1 MNKQIADQPICKD
14 DQDLITLA
22 IKCKFITS
30 EQENKL
36 SAYFLSHLQKE
47 PDYSIEQAFRDL
59 KLLADDE
66 IAFLL
71 AIKKHLANK
80 LLDIKFG
87 KLAVVNNFTTTDVI
101 NKALKQQTTHFRK
114 TRQHISLGD
123 ILVKNNHICEKD
135 KTAILLTQDRI
146 ADDFLA
152 QAMNTLAADELDK
165 LSTNKRFGSIA
176 VNKGYLSIEDINQ
189 ALKLQKTQK
198 DKHGKSKFIGRIL
211 EESFGLSAQATI
223 EILNEQKIFEKRR
236 LNLEKAL
243 FQYNSEIKT
252 NQTLSKIFEYRVSK
266 DKLEAYV
273 RITQAYT
280 QEIHVHSL
288 INWIK
293 LMGIQYGFID
303 NQAIDAF
310 LSEGK
315 PGLELKIAQGNPPQT
330 GEDASVEFYFNHQE
344 DLIQQEKNDG
354 TPKKPRQTVQKGDNL
369 AKRTPHTAGIP
380 GKNVF
385 NQTIAPPKVKT
396 FEFKCGQ
403 GVVLQDNGLFTAGI
417 DGHPVLYD
425 NHSLFVIPLSSK
437 KECVNL
443 SGPVTAQLGN
453 AYQMHDLK
461 IDGKIEKGT
470 VLRCQKLD
478 LLGDVSGDIKAA
490 GDVTIQGGVGAAGR
504 NGNLLEIQPFI
515 QTQGSVKVSKAVANA
530 RIECGQFFQAPN
542 ADVIDS
548 EISARHGIYV
558 KNVYSNQIR
567 PTILKIG
574 HVMNAELG
582 EVQMLIDE
590 KTSQLD
596 ELRQRSHIKE
606 MEQKLYQQIQAQDEY
621 RERQNALAYLIK
633 IMGNLDMDNIDTLG
647 PGFDFMET
655 PEEIAEDGTI
665 SYGIPQ
671 KTKAFEYLQ
680 IVQDKIEKD
689 PPKIQLKRVHQLN
702 EENLGLYKAAASAT
716 ERLEKEFNIKTDLI
730 NQKIKEKQSDI
741 DEKEKQLNELILQK
755 HYLHLQ
761 DTLRAIGKPAE
772 IRIKNKIA
780 QGTVVVG
787 KNSKL
792 VIDKTIYGVRLRETK
807 DRLSNQFKIVVEGY
821 FE

>member
-36 SAYFLSHLQKE
+36 LTHFLSCLQKK
-47 PDYSIEQAFRDL
+47 PDYSVEQAFRDL
-59 KLLADDE
+59 KLFAEDE
-66 IAFLL
+66 MAFLL
-71 AIKKHLANK
+71 SIKNHLANK

-87 KLAVVNNFTTTDVI
+87 KLAVVNSFTTTDVI
-101 NKALKQQTTHFRK
+101 DKALKQQTSHFRK
-114 TRQHISLGD
+114 TRQHIPLGD
-123 ILVKNNHICEKD
+123 MLVKNKHICEKD

-176 VNKGYLSIEDINQ
+176 VSKGYLSIQDINQ

-198 DKHGKSKFIGRIL
+198 DKHGKPKFIGRIL
-211 EESFGLSAQATI
+211 EESFGLSAQTTI
-223 EILNEQKIFEKRR
+223 EILKEQKIFEKRR
-236 LNLEKAL
+236 LNLEQAL
-243 FQYNSEIKT
+243 FKYNSEIKT

-273 RITQAYT
+273 RIAHAYT
-280 QEIHVHSL
+280 EEIRAHSL

-293 LMGIQYGFID
+293 LMGIRYGFID
-303 NQAIDAF
+303 NQAIEAF

-315 PGLELKIAQGNPPQT
+315 PGSELKIAQGNPPQT
-330 GEDASVEFYFNHQE
+330 GEDARVEFYFNHNE
-344 DLIQQEKNDG
+344 DLTQQGKNDG
-354 TPKKPRQTVQKGDNL
+354 NPKKSRQIVRTGDKL

-396 FEFKCGQ
+396 FEFKCGK
-403 GVVLQDNGLFTAGI
+403 GVVLQDNGLYTASI
-417 DGHPVLYD
+417 EGHPALYD
-425 NHSLFVIPLSSK
+425 NHSLFVTPLAFK
-437 KECVNL
+437 KEYVNL

-461 IDGKIEKGT
+461 IDGKIEKNT
-470 VLRCQKLD
+470 ILRCQKLD
-478 LLGDVSGDIKAA
+478 LVGDVIGDIQAA
-490 GDVTIQGGVGAAGR
+490 GDITIQGAVGVASG
-504 NGNLLEIQPFI
+504 NGTPMEIQPFI

-530 RIECGQFFQAPN
+530 RVECGQFFQAPN

-548 EISARHGIYV
+548 EISARHGIYAN
-558 KNVYSNQIR
+558 NVYSNPTR
-567 PTILKIG
+567 PTVLKIG
-574 HVMNAELG
+574 HVMNTELG
-582 EVQMLIDE
+582 AVQMLIDE
-590 KTSQLD
+590 TISQLD

-606 MEQKLYQQIQAQDEY
+606 MEQKFYQQIQVQDEY

-633 IMGNLDMDNIDTLG
+633 IMGNLDMDNVDTLG

-655 PEEIAEDGTI
+655 PEEITEDGTI

-671 KTKAFEYLQ
+671 KTKAYEYLQ
-680 IVQDKIEKD
+680 IVQDKIEND
-689 PPKIQLKRVHQLN
+689 PPKIQLKRVHKLN

-716 ERLEKEFNIKTDLI
+716 ERMEKEFAIKTDLI
-730 NQKIKEKQSDI
+730 NQKIKEKQSLI
-741 DEKEKQLNELILQK
+741 DEKEKKLNELILQK

-761 DTLRAIGKPAE
+761 HTMRGIGKTAE
-772 IRIKNKIA
+772 IRIKNQIS

-787 KNSKL
+787 NNSKL
-792 VIDKTIYGVRLRETK
+792 IIDKTIYGVKFRETK
-807 DRLSNQFKIVVEGY
+807 DRLSNQFKIVIEGY